1 MARSLEGCARLAAAA
16 GLAAQAVRFAGAA
29 AALRKAAGTPSPPPE
44 RRTLDR
50 HLAAARAAL
59 GARAA
64 GAVWAEGQALSSAQA
79 TTEALALLEAPEP
92 GRGGPGGPPARR
104 RAAPARS
111 RPGSGRWRRWWRAG

>member
-1 MARSLEGCARLAAAA
+1 MRPAGRAA
-16 GLAAQAVRFAGAA
+16 GLAAQAVRLAGAA
-29 AALRKAAGTPSPPPE
+29 AALRTAAGTPSPPPE

-79 TTEALALLEAPEP
+79 TAEALALLEAPEP
-92 GRGGPGGPPARR
+92 GPGWPAPRR
-104 RAAPARS
+104 RRVGPARS